1 MPTSTPARHGFEH
14 SQRPESPPETDNA
27 QQKVGSGAQ
36 GNVRLGTLPGL
47 IMGALMIEG
56 IVFPTFGSI

>member
-1 MPTSTPARHGFEH
+1 M
-14 SQRPESPPETDNA
+14 PESPPEADNA
-27 QQKVGSGAQ
+27 QQEKVGSGAP

-56 IVFPTFGSI
+56 IVCPTFGSI